1 MVNCND
7 KQSDH
12 LSLMQ
17 VYKFLDKNYDQVRQD
32 VLDLFIQS
40 KNKVGLVLKL
50 NLIDTI
56 AKQCFCK
63 VCINLCICV
72 FPDGIEP
79 LPGSCRGHGSA
90 ERSHK
95 EEQHSHQKIPSSHR
109 QQQVSTVPA
118 GAGGED
124 GEVKY
129 TCSLSD
135 HNWFLLFSLKKIIMF
150 LLFHFRCNP
159 YFVRCIK
166 PNNMKV
172 DLKASYI

>member
-1 MVNCND
+1 MNCND

-32 VLDLFIQS
+32 VLDLFIHS

-50 NLIDTI
+50 NLIDII

-135 HNWFLLFSLKKIIMF
+135 HKWLLIIFIKKKLSCFFVPFQVQSL
-150 LLFHFRCNP
+150 FRS
-159 YFVRCIK
+159 
-166 PNNMKV
+166 
-172 DLKASYI
+172 LH